1 MCVCVCVCN
10 FSFEFG
16 LVKLKCCECR
26 LLTSVNG
33 FQQNGGLGGL
43 GHGLLGG
50 LRIPTPLLFMSFLSF
65 FLSFFSQLMRLYAH
79 ELTEM
84 LYVLNKAGI
93 TNSKVVR
100 YLEDIQKVV
109 GLYKKVSTLPVCVC
123 VLNICTCD

>member
-1 MCVCVCVCN
+1 MDCYGGFVFPLHFFSCV
-10 FSFEFG
+10 F
-16 LVKLKCCECR
+16 
-26 LLTSVNG
+26 
-33 FQQNGGLGGL
+33 
-43 GHGLLGG
+43 H
-50 LRIPTPLLFMSFLSF
+50 SF

-109 GLYKKVSTLPVCVC
+109 GLYKKVSTLPCVCVC
-123 VLNICTCD
+123 MCTKYICE